1 MVPTLAGDARLLE
14 CLRSLEEQ
22 TLEGVQVVVVDN
34 SGCGAIHR
42 LGAARYRFRLI
53 ENRENAGFGAA
64 VNQGWRLAPAE
75 YLATLNDDAVADRR
89 WLETA
94 VEELERTPRA
104 GMIAPRIMLLG
115 TGLVDSAGM
124 LMGRDGSS
132 KQRGHGEPA
141 ERYAKKEEALLPSGC
156 AAVYR
161 GAMIEET
168 GLFAEDFFLY
178 CEDTDLGLRGRWAG
192 WTCVYVPESV
202 VEHEYSR
209 SAGRASERKA
219 WFVERNRLRVA
230 VRCLPAGWLLASPF
244 WTAWRYLWHAA
255 LMLGGKGKAAEYRD
269 GGGSGWRLALVVL
282 KAHAD
287 VVRNLPRLVRERRA
301 IRRRSKVRAGEFAR
315 ALRRHGIAAREVA
328 AQ

>member
-1 MVPTLAGDARLLE
+1 MPTLAGDARLLE

-53 ENRENAGFGAA
+53 ENRENAGFGGAI
-64 VNQGWRLAPAE
+64 NQGWRLAPAE

-94 VEELERTPRA
+94 VGALEKTPEA
-104 GMIAPRIMLLG
+104 GMAAPRIMLQG

-124 LMGRDGSS
+124 RMGRDGSS

-141 ERYAKKEEALLPSGC
+141 ERYGEREEVLLPSGC

-161 GAMIEET
+161 GAMLEQT

-202 VEHEYSR
+202 VEHGYSR

-219 WFVERNRLRVA
+219 WYVERNRLRVA
-230 VRCLPAGWLLASPF
+230 VRCLPAAWLLASPA
-244 WTAWRYLWHAA
+244 WTAWRYFWHAA
-255 LMLGGKGKAAEYRD
+255 LMFGGKGKAAEYRE
-269 GGGSGWRLALVVL
+269 GGGSGLRLAGVVL
-282 KAHAD
+282 RAHAD
-287 VVRNLPRLVRERRA
+287 LVRNLPRLLGERRE
-301 IRRRSKVRAGEFAR
+301 IRRRSRLRGGEMR
-315 ALRRHGIAAREVA
+315 RVLRRHGISAREVA
-328 AQ
+328 SQ

>member
-14 CLRSLEEQ
+14 CLRSLDEQ
-22 TLEGVQVVVVDN
+22 TLAGVQVVVVDN

-53 ENRENAGFGAA
+53 ENRENAGFGVAI
-64 VNQGWRLAPAE
+64 NQGWRLAPAD

-94 VEELERTPRA
+94 VEQMERAPEV
-104 GMIAPRIMLLG
+104 GMVAPRILLEG
-115 TGLVDSAGM
+115 TGLLDSAGM
-124 LMGRDGSS
+124 LMGRDGTS
-132 KQRGHGEPA
+132 KQRGHGEAA
-141 ERYAKKEEALLPSGC
+141 ERYSKREEVLLPSGC

-161 GAMIEET
+161 GTMLEQT

-192 WTCVYVPESV
+192 WSCVYVPESV
-202 VEHEYSR
+202 VEHAYSQ

-219 WFVERNRLRVA
+219 WLVERNRLRVA
-230 VRCLPAGWLLASPF
+230 VRCLPLGWLVWSPL
-244 WTAWRYLWHAA
+244 WTAWRYFWHAA
-255 LMLGGKGKAAEYRD
+255 LMFGGKGKAAEFRD
-269 GGGSGWRLALVVL
+269 GGGSGWKLAMVVL
-282 KAHAD
+282 RAHAD
-287 VVRNLPRLVRERRA
+287 LVKGLPRLLRQRRE
-301 IRRRSKVRAGEFAR
+301 IRRRSRVKAGGMAGV
-315 ALRRHGIAAREVA
+315 LRRFSISAREVA